1 MAPKNCKFF
10 CWINILFTLSKTHII
25 QKYKAPNLNRII
37 IAYLIFLSK
46 FAFTYFTSS
55 LFRFRKYIHEQI
67 VFDAV
72 SLEVLGWAQTS
83 VPNSYNLYLNSSQNS
98 DLSFRCVI
106 ESFHLL
112 LKFENHE
119 IYIKP
124 HLISNFTNNTILPI
138 SRNNLWSSMT
148 YYLSLSSFLFHETL
162 FPPISAH

>member
-37 IAYLIFLSK
+37 IAYPIFLSK
-46 FAFTYFTSS
+46 LAFTYFTSS

-83 VPNSYNLYLNSSQNS
+83 VPNSYNLYLNNSQNS

-119 IYIKP
+119 IYISS
-124 HLISNFTNNTILPI
+124 HIFTNNTILPI
-138 SRNNLWSSMT
+138 SRNNLWSSIIN
-148 YYLSLSSFLFHETL
+148 YLSLSSFLFHETL
-162 FPPISAH
+162 YSTISAH